1 MKKIN
6 REILQRNVKEY
17 ELMKQEEIKREIE
30 RKIANEE
37 KYYERFKINEKEN
50 IQTIELQMLKASK
63 CGRNKYKTAIIE
75 DTNLLYSRIRM
86 YQRYFEESGFKV
98 NIKLA
103 FKTRK
108 SIFDLCDSIIGYDI
122 EIKW

>member
-17 ELMKQEEIKREIE
+17 ELMKQEETKREIE
-30 RKIANEE
+30 RKMVNEE
-37 KYYERFKINEKEN
+37 RYYERFKINEKEN
-50 IQTIELQMLKASK
+50 IQAIELQMLKVSK
-63 CGRNKYKTAIIE
+63 RGRNKYKTVIIE

-98 NIKLA
+98 SIKLA

>member
-6 REILQRNVKEY
+6 KEILQRNVKEY
-17 ELMKQEEIKREIE
+17 ELMKQEETKREIE
-30 RKIANEE
+30 RKMVNEE
-37 KYYERFKINEKEN
+37 RYYERFKINEKEN
-50 IQTIELQMLKASK
+50 IQAIELQMLKVSK
-63 CGRNKYKTAIIE
+63 RGRNKYKTVIIE

>member
-63 CGRNKYKTAIIE
+63 CGRNKYKTVIIE

>member
-50 IQTIELQMLKASK
+50 IQAIELQMLKASK
-63 CGRNKYKTAIIE
+63 CGRNKYKTVIIE

>member
-6 REILQRNVKEY
+6 KEILQKNVKEY
-17 ELMKQEEIKREIE
+17 ELMKQEETKREIE
-30 RKIANEE
+30 RKMVNEE
-37 KYYERFKINEKEN
+37 RYYERFKINEKEN
-50 IQTIELQMLKASK
+50 IQAIELQMLKVSK
-63 CGRNKYKTAIIE
+63 RGRNKYKTVIIE

>member
-50 IQTIELQMLKASK
+50 IQGIELQMLKASK
-63 CGRNKYKTAIIE
+63 CGRNKYKTVIIE

>member
-30 RKIANEE
+30 RKMVNEE

-50 IQTIELQMLKASK
+50 IQAIELQMIKASK
-63 CGRNKYKTAIIE
+63 RGRNKYKTVIIE

>member
-6 REILQRNVKEY
+6 KEILQRNVKEY
-17 ELMKQEEIKREIE
+17 ELMKKEEIKREIE
-30 RKIANEE
+30 IKMVNEE
-37 KYYERFKINEKEN
+37 KYYERFRINEKEN
-50 IQTIELQMLKASK
+50 IQAIELQMIKASK
-63 CGRNKYKTAIIE
+63 RGRNKYKTVIIE